1 MAWLFVPACGCV
13 CVCACLL
20 QPLYYEQKV
29 QVTPLEA
36 FQHFACLYIKY
47 MQIFRKLEECYHGM
61 VHPQKRI
68 DVKLVLQR
76 VMAHV
81 VQLKLQLV
89 KWNPPNPDLI
99 PPGAKAAS
107 FPFPWEY
114 VNLDDILVDLK
125 LPPETLEVPV
135 PRYFVEDRATEIRN
149 RDKVGCLR
157 QRLCMSLCCPP
168 AWPCSLLTLR
178 HGCLRLPDQLIKG
191 YMNLKLG
198 VDKVHV
204 EMDKDLAAAGAEMSL
219 AAAIQVIQR
228 NERGRQ
234 GKARALLMK
243 ELREEE
249 KQRRMYDMSATTATD
264 KDPEIAASNIQKVYR
279 GYTSRRRAARA
290 RDEELVFIGMK
301 PAPADNSEELELA
314 LRQAQAKRKTEQLE
328 NKEAYEKA
336 LLGLHDTV
344 LEEEGPEI
352 REKLTQDRRNWFTEE
367 LGKGKFPENL
377 EGYYAMLNVRG
388 GAGALISRVGA
399 CLPRILSGR
408 RQVLKKQR
416 D

>member
-1 MAWLFVPACGCV
+1 MSMPSPACFGCARMR
-13 CVCACLL
+13 CAK
-20 QPLYYEQKV
+20 QKV

-68 DVKLVLQR
+68 DVKLVLTR

-89 KWNPPNPDLI
+89 KWNPPNPDLA
-99 PPGAKAAS
+99 PPGSKGPS

-135 PRYFVEDRATEIRN
+135 PRYFVEDRANEIRN
-149 RDKVGCLR
+149 RDKVGLVPWVCR
-157 QRLCMSLCCPP
+157 GTM
-168 AWPCSLLTLR
+168 A
-178 HGCLRLPDQLIKG
+178 LPRMLHADLVACAPQLIKG
-191 YMNLKLG
+191 YMNLKLS
-198 VDKVHV
+198 VDRVHV
-204 EMDKDLAAAGAEMSL
+204 EEDKDLAAAGGDMSL

-234 GKARALLMK
+234 GKARAVLMK

-249 KQRRMYDMSATTATD
+249 KQRRYARTPVLVYSGRHSLTACGHVLLRRMYDMSATSTTD

-301 PAPADNSEELELA
+301 PAPSDNSEELELA

-336 LLGLHDTV
+336 LVGLHDTV
-344 LEEEGPEI
+344 LEEEGPEV

-367 LGKGKFPENL
+367 LGKGKFPDNL
-377 EGYYAMLNVRG
+377 EGYYAMLNVR
-388 GAGALISRVGA
+388 S
-399 CLPRILSGR
+399 PRQAAVR
-408 RQVLKKQR
+408 RCWLR
-416 D
+416 